1 MTTLFE
7 TRRYL
12 IPFRTG
18 LLPQIFCDTLILGS
32 GVAGLRAGIEAAGS
46 GEVIVCTKDEIST
59 TNTSWAQGGIAAVLP
74 DLPDSVNDTID
85 AHIADTLTAGAG
97 MCDPEAV
104 KLVCTQGP
112 PLVNQLIDWGAS
124 FDKDS
129 NNHLSA
135 GREGGHHANRIYH
148 AGGDATGKEIQRA
161 LTTTAS
167 SHSSIRL
174 FDHCFAIDLLTPSN
188 EPGAPVLGAITWHP
202 KHGLQV
208 IWART
213 TILACGGAGQ
223 VYRETSNPSIA
234 TGDGIA
240 MAYRAGASLQ
250 DMEFVQ
256 FHPTT
261 LYIPGAPR
269 SLISEAVRGEGAHLL
284 DDSGNRFMP
293 AIHPLAELAP
303 RDVVSRAISQQLAVQ
318 GGNHVWLD
326 CRHIPNFKTR
336 FPSIWTTLNSF
347 GINPAT
353 DTIPVHPAAH
363 YQIGGI
369 RTDLTTATDV
379 PNLYAIG
386 ETSCTGLHGA
396 NRLASNSLLEG
407 LVMGAIAGKQAANRA
422 RGVNSP
428 TTPANVIS
436 SIQPST
442 HAELDLTDVRSSLRS
457 TMWYNAGISRTRT
470 KLADACDMFDLWG
483 RYTLDKV
490 FETPDGWEVQNLLF
504 TARLI
509 ARASLNRPTSVGTH
523 WIHAE
528 PDQPLESNPVDT
540 QLHASWS
547 RHSTDPIYHAVQES
561 QESQDSSAGNR

>member
-1 MTTLFE
+1 VSTLFE

-18 LLPQIFCDTLILGS
+18 LLPQIFCDTLVLGS
-32 GVAGLRAGIEAAGS
+32 GVAGLRAVIAAAGDS
-46 GEVIVCTKDEIST
+46 NQVIVCTKDSINT
-59 TNTSWAQGGIAAVLP
+59 TNTARAQGGIAAVLP
-74 DLPDSVNDTID
+74 NLPKDTID
-85 AHIADTLTAGAG
+85 SVEAHIKDTLTAGAG
-97 MCDPEAV
+97 MCDQAAV
-104 KLVCTQGP
+104 NLVCTQGP
-112 PLVNQLIDWGAS
+112 ALLQELIDWGAT
-124 FDKDS
+124 FDKDT
-129 NNHLSA
+129 NNQLA
-135 GREGGHHANRIYH
+135 AAREGGHNANRIYH
-148 AGGDATGKEIQRA
+148 AGGDATGIEIQHT
-161 LTTTAS
+161 LTTKAQ
-167 SHSSIRL
+167 SHDSIRL

-213 TILACGGAGQ
+213 TIVACGGAGQ

-234 TGDGIA
+234 TGDAIA

-269 SLISEAVRGEGAHLL
+269 SLISEAVRGEGAYLL

-293 AIHPLAELAP
+293 AIHKLAELAP
-303 RDVVSRAISQQLAVQ
+303 RDVVSRAISNQLALQ

-326 CRHIPNFKTR
+326 CRHINNFKAR
-336 FPSIWTTLNSF
+336 FPSIFKTLQSFSIDPTTD
-347 GINPAT
+347 P
-353 DTIPVHPAAH
+353 IPVHPAAH
-363 YQIGGI
+363 YQIGGVQ
-369 RTDLTTATDV
+369 TNLSAATDV

-386 ETSCTGLHGA
+386 EAACTGLHGA

-407 LVMGAIAGKQAANRA
+407 LVMGKIAGDQAAQRS
-422 RGVNSP
+422 GTSP
-428 TTPANVIS
+428 APTPIIS
-436 SIQPST
+436 AIQPST
-442 HAELDLTDVRSSLRS
+442 HAQLDLTDVRSSLRS

-490 FETPDGWEVQNLLF
+490 FESPDGWEVQNLLY

-509 ARASLNRPTSVGTH
+509 AKAALSRPTSVGTH
-523 WIHAE
+523 WIQPPIQSEIAQ
-528 PDQPLESNPVDT
+528 PDPSPSPDAD
-540 QLHASWS
+540 LHASWS
-547 RHSTDPIYHAVQES
+547 RHALDPTYNLIEPHAP
-561 QESQDSSAGNR
+561 SSVSK

>member
-1 MTTLFE
+1 MSTLFE

-18 LLPQIFCDTLILGS
+18 LLPQIFCDTLVLGS
-32 GVAGLRAGIEAAGS
+32 GVAGLRAAITAAGAGS
-46 GEVIVCTKDEIST
+46 NSNEVIVCTKDQINT

-74 DLPDSVNDTID
+74 TNTSDSID
-85 AHIADTLTAGAG
+85 AHIKDSLTAGAG
-97 MCDPEAV
+97 MCDPAAV
-104 KLVCTQGP
+104 DLVCTQGP
-112 PLVNQLIDWGAS
+112 ALLQELIGWGAT
-124 FDKDS
+124 FDKDEAG
-129 NNHLSA
+129 NLST
-135 GREGGHHANRIYH
+135 GREGGHNANRIYH
-148 AGGDATGKEIQRA
+148 AGGDATGLEIQQT
-161 LTTTAS
+161 LTNKAQQ
-167 SHSSIRL
+167 HRSIRL
-174 FDHCFAIDLLTPSN
+174 FDHCFAIDLLTHSN
-188 EPGAPVLGAITWHP
+188 EPNAPVMGAITWHP

-234 TGDGIA
+234 TGDAIA

-293 AIHPLAELAP
+293 AIHELAELAP
-303 RDVVSRAISQQLAVQ
+303 RDVVSRAISQQLALQ
-318 GGNHVWLD
+318 GGKHVWLD
-326 CRHIPNFKTR
+326 CRHIAHFKSR
-336 FPSIWTTLNSF
+336 FPGIWSTLESF
-347 GINPAT
+347 GIDPAT

-369 RTDLTTATDV
+369 QTNLTAATDV

-386 ETSCTGLHGA
+386 EAACTGLHGA

-407 LVMGAIAGKQAANRA
+407 LVMGKIAGQQAAGRSGSA
-422 RGVNSP
+422 PTP
-428 TTPANVIS
+428 TTIIS

-442 HAELDLTDVRSSLRS
+442 HAQLDLTDVRSSLRS

-490 FETPDGWEVQNLLF
+490 FDTPDGWEVQNLLY

-509 ARASLNRPTSVGTH
+509 ARAALNRPASVGTH
-523 WIHAE
+523 WIQSPD
-528 PDQPLESNPVDT
+528 PDQPDQSQDSPTPDAA
-540 QLHASWS
+540 LHASWS
-547 RHSTDPIYHAVQES
+547 RHSPEPTYEQVEPKTPTPVSE
-561 QESQDSSAGNR
+561 

>member
-1 MTTLFE
+1 MQCQSIKLQSSQPIPEPPLSTLFE
-7 TRRYL
+7 SRRYL

-32 GVAGLRAGIEAAGS
+32 GVAGLRAAITAADAGQNS
-46 GEVIVCTKDEIST
+46 NQVIVCTKDQINT

-74 DLPDSVNDTID
+74 NLPQNNPDSID
-85 AHIADTLTAGAG
+85 AHIKDTLTAGAG
-97 MCDPEAV
+97 MCDHAAV
-104 KLVCTQGP
+104 NLVCTQGP
-112 PLVNQLIDWGAS
+112 KLLQELIDWGAT
-124 FDKDS
+124 FDKNADNS
-129 NNHLSA
+129 LA
-135 GREGGHHANRIYH
+135 AAREGGHNANRIYH
-148 AGGDATGKEIQRA
+148 AGGDATGLEIQHT
-161 LTTTAS
+161 LTNKAQQ
-167 SHSSIRL
+167 HHSIRL

-188 EPGAPVLGAITWHP
+188 QPNAPVLGAITWHP

-223 VYRETSNPSIA
+223 VYRETSNPTIA
-234 TGDGIA
+234 TGDAIA

-303 RDVVSRAISQQLAVQ
+303 RDVVSRAISQQLAIQ
-318 GGNHVWLD
+318 GGKHVWLD
-326 CRHIPNFKTR
+326 CRHINHFKSR
-336 FPSIWTTLNSF
+336 FPGIWSTLDSF

-353 DTIPVHPAAH
+353 DPIPVHPAAH
-363 YQIGGI
+363 YQIGGVQ
-369 RTDLTTATDV
+369 TDLTTATNI

-386 ETSCTGLHGA
+386 EAACTGLHGA

-407 LVMGAIAGKQAANRA
+407 LVMGKIAGQQAAA
-422 RGVNSP
+422 RSEKSKNQP
-428 TTPANVIS
+428 PTPATVIS
-436 SIQPST
+436 SIQPSS

-457 TMWYNAGISRTRT
+457 TMWYNASISRTRT

-490 FETPDGWEVQNLLF
+490 FDTPDGWEVQNDF
-504 TARLI
+504 
-509 ARASLNRPTSVGTH
+509 
-523 WIHAE
+523 
-528 PDQPLESNPVDT
+528 
-540 QLHASWS
+540 
-547 RHSTDPIYHAVQES
+547 
-561 QESQDSSAGNR
+561 

>member
-1 MTTLFE
+1 MSTHFE
-7 TRRYL
+7 SQRYL

-18 LLPQIFCDTLILGS
+18 LLPQIFCDTLVLGS
-32 GVAGLRAGIEAAGS
+32 GVAGLRAAITAADA
-46 GEVIVCTKDEIST
+46 GEVIVCTKDEINT
-59 TNTSWAQGGIAAVLP
+59 TNTYWAQGGIAAVLKNQNTY
-74 DLPDSVNDTID
+74 DDSIA
-85 AHIADTLTAGAG
+85 AHIQDTLTAGAG
-97 MCDPEAV
+97 MCDPAAV
-104 KLVCTQGP
+104 NLICTDGP
-112 PLVNQLIDWGAS
+112 DLVNELIEWGAS

-129 NNHLSA
+129 TNTLSP
-135 GREGGHHANRIYH
+135 GREGGHNANRIYH
-148 AGGDATGKEIQRA
+148 AGGDATGIEIQHT
-161 LTTTAS
+161 LTNKANQ
-167 SHSSIRL
+167 HDSIRF

-188 EPGAPVLGAITWHP
+188 DPGAPVLGAITWHP
-202 KHGLQV
+202 KYGLQV
-208 IWART
+208 IWSRT

-223 VYRETSNPSIA
+223 VYRETSNPPIA

-240 MAYRAGASLQ
+240 MAYRAGATLQ

-284 DDSGNRFMP
+284 NDAGDRFMP

-303 RDVVSRAISQQLAVQ
+303 RDVVSRAISQQLALQ
-318 GGNHVWLD
+318 GGKHVWLH
-326 CRHIPNFKTR
+326 CQHIPNFKER
-336 FPSIWTTLNSF
+336 FPSIWSTLDSF
-347 GINPAT
+347 SINPET
-353 DTIPVHPAAH
+353 DPIPVHPAAH

-369 RTDLTTATDV
+369 KTSLTGATDI

-407 LVMGAIAGKQAANRA
+407 LVMGAIAGQHAADRS
-422 RGVNSP
+422 GTPP
-428 TTPANVIS
+428 TPSKVIS

-442 HAELDLTDVRSSLRS
+442 HAQLDLTDVRSSLRS

-470 KLADACDMFDLWG
+470 QLADACDMFDLWG

-490 FETPDGWEVQNLLF
+490 FDSSDGWEVQNLLF

-509 ARASLNRPTSVGTH
+509 ARAALNRPGSVGTH
-523 WIHAE
+523 WI
-528 PDQPLESNPVDT
+528 QPTEDSENSET
-540 QLHASWS
+540 QPTTDPALHACWS
-547 RHSTDPIYHAVQES
+547 RHSPDPTYITVEPIASTPVSE
-561 QESQDSSAGNR
+561 ER

>member
-1 MTTLFE
+1 LSTLFE

-18 LLPQIFCDTLILGS
+18 LLPQIFCDTLVLGS
-32 GVAGLRAGIEAAGS
+32 GVAGLRAAITAADDGD
-46 GEVIVCTKDEIST
+46 VIVCTKDEINT

-74 DLPDSVNDTID
+74 TNTSDSID
-85 AHIADTLTAGAG
+85 AHITDTLTAGAG
-97 MCDPEAV
+97 MCDPAAV
-104 KLVCTQGP
+104 DLVCTQGP
-112 PLVNQLIDWGAS
+112 DLLQELINWGAT
-124 FDKDS
+124 FDTDDKGQ
-129 NNHLSA
+129 LST
-135 GREGGHHANRIYH
+135 GREGGHNANRIYH
-148 AGGDATGKEIQRA
+148 AGGDATGIEIQRT
-161 LTTTAS
+161 LTSKAQQ
-167 SHSSIRL
+167 HDSIRL

-234 TGDGIA
+234 TGDAIA

-293 AIHPLAELAP
+293 AIHELAELAP
-303 RDVVSRAISQQLAVQ
+303 RDVVSRAISKQLALQ

-326 CRHIPNFKTR
+326 CRHIAHFKAR
-336 FPSIWTTLNSF
+336 FPGIWSSLGSF
-347 GINPAT
+347 GIDPAT
-353 DTIPVHPAAH
+353 DPIPVHPAAH
-363 YQIGGI
+363 YQIGGVQ
-369 RTDLTTATDV
+369 TDLTTATDV
-379 PNLYAIG
+379 PNLLAIG
-386 ETSCTGLHGA
+386 EASCTGLHGA

-407 LVMGAIAGKQAANRA
+407 LVMGKLAGQQAADRSAKSKNQ
-422 RGVNSP
+422 SP
-428 TTPANVIS
+428 TPATIIS

-442 HAELDLTDVRSSLRS
+442 HAQLDLTDVRSSLRS

-490 FETPDGWEVQNLLF
+490 FDTPDGWEVQNLLF

-509 ARASLNRPTSVGTH
+509 ARAALNRPASVGTH
-523 WIHAE
+523 WIQPPD
-528 PDQPLESNPVDT
+528 PDQPDQSQDSSAPDAA
-540 QLHASWS
+540 LHASWS
-547 RHSTDPIYHAVQES
+547 RHSPDPIYQPVEPHASTPVSE
-561 QESQDSSAGNR
+561 

>member
-1 MTTLFE
+1 LSTLFE

-18 LLPQIFCDTLILGS
+18 LLPQIFCDTLVLGS
-32 GVAGLRAGIEAAGS
+32 GVAGLRAAITAAGS
-46 GEVIVCTKDEIST
+46 GSDSNEVIVCTKDEINT

-74 DLPDSVNDTID
+74 TNTTDSID
-85 AHIADTLTAGAG
+85 AHIKDSLTAGAG
-97 MCDPEAV
+97 MCDPAAV
-104 KLVCTQGP
+104 DLVCTQGP
-112 PLVNQLIDWGAS
+112 TLLQELFDWGAS
-124 FDKDS
+124 FDKDDAGK
-129 NNHLSA
+129 LST
-135 GREGGHHANRIYH
+135 GREGGHNANRIYH
-148 AGGDATGKEIQRA
+148 AGGDATGIEIQRT
-161 LTTTAS
+161 LTNKAQQ
-167 SHSSIRL
+167 HHSIRL

-234 TGDGIA
+234 TGDAIA

-284 DDSGNRFMP
+284 DDAGNRFMP
-293 AIHPLAELAP
+293 AIHELAELAP
-303 RDVVSRAISQQLAVQ
+303 RDVVSRAISQQLARQ
-318 GGNHVWLD
+318 GGKHVWLD
-326 CRHIPNFKTR
+326 CRHIAHFKSR
-336 FPSIWTTLNSF
+336 FPGIWSTLDSF
-347 GINPAT
+347 GIDPAT

-363 YQIGGI
+363 YQIGGVQ
-369 RTDLTTATDV
+369 TDLTTATDV

-386 ETSCTGLHGA
+386 EAACTGLHGA

-407 LVMGAIAGKQAANRA
+407 LVMGKIAGQQAVQRSGTAPI
-422 RGVNSP
+422 P
-428 TTPANVIS
+428 TTIIS

-442 HAELDLTDVRSSLRS
+442 HAQLDLTDVRSSLRS

-490 FETPDGWEVQNLLF
+490 FDTPDGWEVQNLLY

-509 ARASLNRPTSVGTH
+509 ARAALNRPASVGTH
-523 WIHAE
+523 WIQSPD
-528 PDQPLESNPVDT
+528 PDQPDQSQDT
-540 QLHASWS
+540 PTPDAALHASWS
-547 RHSTDPIYHAVQES
+547 RHSPEPTYHPVEPQA
-561 QESQDSSAGNR
+561 SSPVSE